1 MKLRDSPGA
10 CWLSMDRRRSL
21 LIVSASFLIG
31 GDAMAQTQSEASSA
45 RKVSYL
51 VVYRPGPAWPPGKP
65 VSELPLREHWQYM
78 VSLFGK
84 GTMKMAGPLTDN
96 SGGAVVLEVADEAE
110 AKAIVDNDPAVKAGF
125 FVHQLHP
132 WGLVPWEKYVKK

>member
-10 CWLSMDRRRSL
+10 CWLSVDRRRSL

-84 GTMKMAGPLTDN
+84 GTMTPPSRRASSFISCTHGVWFHGRNT
-96 SGGAVVLEVADEAE
+96 
-110 AKAIVDNDPAVKAGF
+110 
-125 FVHQLHP
+125 
-132 WGLVPWEKYVKK
+132 